1 MIGRLRLPG
10 GPWILLL
17 TWLLLSACT
26 GGPGFGRA
34 GYELRSIVDPVVM
47 RPHLTTSVYAYEDEN
62 TADIYLTD
70 LTPEQ
75 IRRVRA
81 GSLPAGNIAHIHVFI
96 RPRAGQTPIDPTAMT
111 ATVTH
116 AVLAGEAVGVYAGG
130 GFFQPT
136 SETGDR
142 VYAGTL
148 SGATLRLERASDGFR
163 DLLGATTLHARVRA
177 RLDPAQAEA
186 LRIAMRACMSRA
198 EAPAP

>member
-1 MIGRLRLPG
+1 MMIGRPSLAM
-10 GPWILLL
+10 GPLFLLVM
-17 TWLLLSACT
+17 LLSACA
-26 GGPGFGRA
+26 GGPGSPSGR
-34 GYELRSIVDPVVM
+34 YELRSIADPVAL
-47 RPHLTTSVYAYEDEN
+47 RPHMTISVYAFEDEN

-75 IRRVRA
+75 IRSVRG

-116 AVLAGEAVGVYAGG
+116 AVLADGAVGIYAGG
-130 GFFQPT
+130 GFFQPA

-142 VYAGTL
+142 TYTGTL
-148 SGATLRLERASDGFR
+148 SGATLRLERAGEAFR
-163 DLLGATTLHARVRA
+163 DLLGASTLRAGVRA

-186 LRIAMRACMSRA
+186 LRIALRTCTSRTKPV
-198 EAPAP
+198 EP